1 MTKGGSVVTQIRGG
15 NEIMAVKIY
24 ALIIY
29 LVIFAAGT
37 ALDLWTKNAVFG
49 ALGLPGQY
57 NAEVPESES
66 IYFLW
71 DGVFGFQTSVNTG
84 ALFGIGQ
91 GGVIYLAIFSC
102 IFLAGIVG
110 FVALYAWKNRFLTVI
125 LAMISAGIAGN
136 LYDRLALHG
145 IRDIDGNAVY
155 AVRDWILV
163 LFGTY
168 HYPNFNIADSLLVC
182 SAVLLVVYSFWFD
195 KPNKPPF

>member
-1 MTKGGSVVTQIRGG
+1 MC
-15 NEIMAVKIY
+15 AVKIY
-24 ALIIY
+24 PLIIY
-29 LVIFAAGT
+29 LAIFVAGT
-37 ALDLWTKNAVFG
+37 ALDLWTKHAVFN

-57 NAEVPESES
+57 SADVPESES

-71 DGVFGFQTSVNTG
+71 SGVFGFQTSLNSG

-91 GGVIYLAIFSC
+91 GGVKYLAIFSC
-102 IFLAGIVG
+102 IFLVGIIG
-110 FVALYAWKNRFLTVI
+110 FVALYAWKDYFLTVI

-145 IRDIDGNAVY
+145 IQDIDGNAVY

-163 LFGTY
+163 LFGSY
-168 HYPNFNIADSLLVC
+168 HYPNFNIADSFLVC

-195 KPNKPPF
+195 KASAERPEENKI